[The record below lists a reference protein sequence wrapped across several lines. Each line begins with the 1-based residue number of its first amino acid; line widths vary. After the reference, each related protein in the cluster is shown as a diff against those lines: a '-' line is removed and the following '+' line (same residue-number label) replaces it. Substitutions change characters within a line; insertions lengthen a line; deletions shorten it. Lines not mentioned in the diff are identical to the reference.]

1 MLKLVSYIASL
12 IVLIIIT
19 LLIPGT
25 AFSIDDGEDIVIGEY
40 RVIHSEILGEERPL
54 SIYVPYGYEDSEDR
68 YPVIYLLDGHMITR
82 MMKAAAV
89 MEELDGSGKMPQTVV
104 VGVHATNPGRD
115 YWPVPFQNNPNSG
128 QAANFV
134 RFFSEELLPWIDEN
148 YRTVN
153 FRILCG
159 ASNSGLFTSYAF
171 LTQPDL
177 FSAYIAASPSIGW
190 ETEFM
195 VALADSLFQTGG
207 SYDTYIFMN
216 YATDDFERIVTS
228 AMPVWNEVF
237 ETKTPPELKWELRIM
252 ENAGHVPYTSIRDG
266 LLFIFPDW
274 QYPEDQ
280 LRPGGLAGVRD
291 HYAKLSAQY
300 NFPIRLPSSVL
311 MDLAMEFFRAEEWP
325 TAIDVFKVYAT
336 EYPQS
341 VRAHY
346 FLAEAYLRSADTAN
360 AQLWFEK
367 TLEVD
372 STFTAANRKLESL
385 SD

>member
-1 MLKLVSYIASL
+1 MCNIIRFLLSITVFVIIALLV
-12 IVLIIIT
+12 
-19 LLIPGT
+19 PGT
-25 AFSIDDGEDIVIGEY
+25 VFSVDDGEDIVIGKY
-40 RVIHSEILGEERPL
+40 HVIHSEILGEERPL

-68 YPVIYLLDGHMITR
+68 YPVIYLLDGHMTSR
-82 MMKAAAV
+82 LMKTAAV
-89 MEELDGSGKMPQTVV
+89 MEELDGSGKMPQAIV
-104 VGVHATNPGRD
+104 VGVHTTNPGRD

-134 RFFSEELLPWIDEN
+134 RFFSEELFPWIDEN
-148 YRTVN
+148 YRTDN

-190 ETEFM
+190 QPEFM
-195 VALADSLFQTGG
+195 IALADSLFTAGG
-207 SYDTYIFMN
+207 TYDTYLFMN
-216 YATDDFERIVTS
+216 YATNDFERIVTS
-228 AMPVWNEVF
+228 AMPAWKEVF
-237 ETKTPPELKWELRIM
+237 ETKAPAELKWELRIM

-280 LRPGGLAGVRD
+280 LKSGGMTGVRD
-291 HYAKLSAQY
+291 HFARLSKQY
-300 NFPIRLPSSVL
+300 GFMVKLPSSVL
-311 MDLAMEFFRAEEWP
+311 MDLAMEFFRAEEWAV
-325 TAIDVFKVYAT
+325 AIDVFKVYTT

-346 FLAEAYLRSADTAN
+346 YLAETYLRSADTAN
-360 AQLWFEK
+360 AQLWFGK
-367 TLEVD
+367 TLEID
-372 STFTAANRKLESL
+372 STFAAARRKLESL
-385 SD
+385 KE